1 MVYIYGLWCDLN
13 IWGVSCSYLVFV
25 KREKEHEVGWMG
37 VREPLGEV
45 GEEKRLLP
53 KYIVWITK

>member
-25 KREKEHEVGWMG
+25 KREKEHDVGWMG

-45 GEEKRLLP
+45 GEEERLLP
-53 KYIVWITK
+53 KYIV